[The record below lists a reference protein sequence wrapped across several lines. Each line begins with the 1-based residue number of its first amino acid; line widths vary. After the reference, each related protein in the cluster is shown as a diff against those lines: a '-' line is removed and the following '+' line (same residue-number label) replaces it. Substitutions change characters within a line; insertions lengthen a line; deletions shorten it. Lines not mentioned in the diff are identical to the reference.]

1 MFFLLLNINYCLKEP
16 TRVSVDD
23 LAAKQPSPTP
33 TISVPPR
40 PSDVRVRPRRLILT
54 PIMKPL
60 PSRGVDFVHSTEVI
74 DLTDPKP
81 ELESTPLG
89 DTTNV
94 TIHTSTVGGPSTR
107 LRAKMRAHTTTRP
120 DWAVAP
126 AAEDVKQTQA
136 NGPVAKSTVGEGK
149 VRSNRAIRRGKKRP
163 TIEASENYVATKG
176 EKTEATS
183 NATVEVKSKGTR
195 ATGKGRGEEKH
206 GLEDSALPC
215 LLSGTNETK
224 RRP

>member
-1 MFFLLLNINYCLKEP
+1 MPVE
-16 TRVSVDD
+16 D
-23 LAAKQPSPTP
+23 LAAKQPSPGPITNV
-33 TISVPPR
+33 SPR
-40 PSDVRVRPRRLILT
+40 PNDVRVRPRRLILT

-94 TIHTSTVGGPSTR
+94 TIHTSTVGGPTTR

-126 AAEDVKQTQA
+126 ADKDTEQF

-149 VRSNRAIRRGKKRP
+149 VRSNRAIRRGKKRA
-163 TIEASENYVATKG
+163 TIEASENHVAIQGK
-176 EKTEATS
+176 KTDATS
-183 NATVEVKSKGTR
+183 NGTVEVKSKATR
-195 ATGKGRGEEKH
+195 ANGKGRGRGK
-206 GLEDSALPC
+206 A
-215 LLSGTNETK
+215 
-224 RRP
+224 RV